1 MIRIEPIER
10 SLPKDWKRTVHD
22 HPWLSICVAAA
33 AGVYLGRNHGRQLLA
48 SLVSVGVAVG
58 VEAFRRA
65 VGIEKPPSKEA
76 RRA

>member
-1 MIRIEPIER
+1 MIRIEPIENT
-10 SLPKDWKRTVHD
+10 LPKDWRRAVRD
-22 HPWLSICVAAA
+22 HPWLSVCAAA
-33 AGVYLGRNHGRQLLA
+33 AVGFYLGRNHGRQLLS

-58 VEAFRRA
+58 VEQLRRA